1 MKHWMVL
8 AAIALFGLG
17 AILVGERRKVDAPVG
32 PDALLYLV
40 ADTEQELSRM
50 PARFTRMSDEDE
62 IRIGNDLAEYY
73 KRNDKPSEQTTAVQK
88 YLDKVGAGLAPHAH
102 RHLPYRFHYLPDK
115 YFINAFALPGGHVYI
130 GQGLLALMDSE
141 DELAAVLGHEIEH
154 IDHYH
159 CAERAQQEQA
169 MRRIPLGE
177 LLAIPIEVF
186 EAGYS
191 KDQEMEADRE
201 GTRLAVQAGYS
212 PSGALRMFE
221 TFQRLYDETR
231 SKVSNPSEEL
241 SRVAQDA
248 LEGYFRSHPLP
259 AERIAQVR
267 NLIASEH
274 WGVHAE
280 RDLGVGYISQ
290 TIKAHD
296 ALQAGK
302 YAQAQQLALQ
312 SLKVRSD
319 QPSALEVLAR
329 AQFAQAD
336 FAASAESYRRLI
348 ALDPTN
354 LESATAYALA
364 LAAADRKTAV
374 VEFRRWAHSAPAADN
389 SGLQVALAGLALLAG
404 DSAPAREVTQSA
416 TRDPTQDWV
425 PGALLDLGWWEYLA
439 GDYSSAL
446 NLVDDAVQQRPG
458 NPLYTTKQGWVQI
471 EQHTLADAL
480 QSLEGSYEASETP
493 ERQMARAVALW
504 QARRQDEAMIDFQS
518 ALQRQPEWENP
529 HWVRAL
535 YSPGVFDTV
544 QQMKSER
551 KRREQIEIRDSVA
564 IESPTQRQSAGNEPH
579 R

>member
-201 GTRLAVQAGYS
+201 GTR
-212 PSGALRMFE
+212 
-221 TFQRLYDETR
+221 
-231 SKVSNPSEEL
+231 
-241 SRVAQDA
+241 
-248 LEGYFRSHPLP
+248 
-259 AERIAQVR
+259 
-267 NLIASEH
+267 
-274 WGVHAE
+274 
-280 RDLGVGYISQ
+280 
-290 TIKAHD
+290 
-296 ALQAGK
+296 
-302 YAQAQQLALQ
+302 
-312 SLKVRSD
+312 
-319 QPSALEVLAR
+319 
-329 AQFAQAD
+329 
-336 FAASAESYRRLI
+336 
-348 ALDPTN
+348 
-354 LESATAYALA
+354 
-364 LAAADRKTAV
+364 
-374 VEFRRWAHSAPAADN
+374 
-389 SGLQVALAGLALLAG
+389 
-404 DSAPAREVTQSA
+404 
-416 TRDPTQDWV
+416 
-425 PGALLDLGWWEYLA
+425 
-439 GDYSSAL
+439 
-446 NLVDDAVQQRPG
+446 
-458 NPLYTTKQGWVQI
+458 
-471 EQHTLADAL
+471 
-480 QSLEGSYEASETP
+480 
-493 ERQMARAVALW
+493 
-504 QARRQDEAMIDFQS
+504 
-518 ALQRQPEWENP
+518 
-529 HWVRAL
+529 
-535 YSPGVFDTV
+535 
-544 QQMKSER
+544 
-551 KRREQIEIRDSVA
+551 
-564 IESPTQRQSAGNEPH
+564 
-579 R
+579 